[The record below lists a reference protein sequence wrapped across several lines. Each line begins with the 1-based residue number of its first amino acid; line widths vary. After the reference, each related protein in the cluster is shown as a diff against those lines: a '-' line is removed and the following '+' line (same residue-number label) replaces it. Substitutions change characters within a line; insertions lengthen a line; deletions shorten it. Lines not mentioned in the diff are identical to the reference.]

1 VTSTVALASGLSPR
15 VTLFTAPKPFVGPI
29 DVIQR
34 NALGSWRELGDAV
47 EVLVIGDEPG
57 AAKAAQAVGARHVP
71 AVRRSA
77 EGTPLLSSIFE
88 AAHREAIFPI
98 LAYLNADIV
107 LLDDFLPAVDQ
118 VARWMAKF
126 LIVGQRWNLDVTEPM
141 RFAPGWRQ
149 VMRGRLEA
157 EGRLHPP
164 TGSDYFV
171 FPKGE
176 FSHLPEFALG
186 RSGWDNWMVFDAR
199 RRGIPVVDVTG
210 VVRVVHQN
218 HDYAHLPGS
227 RPHHGQVE
235 SRRNVALAG
244 GREAMFRLRD
254 ADWKLLP
261 RGPVRKSWSE
271 RGFLRMLESDTIAR
285 IGPGKGAQITRMMFH
300 PVHTLGYFVSRG
312 HQGVRRLDRTEA
324 GRTRPT
330 EEGES

>member
-1 VTSTVALASGLSPR
+1 MTSNVAHSSGSSLR
-15 VTLFTAPKPFVGPI
+15 ATLFTAPKPFVGPI

-34 NALGSWRELGDAV
+34 NALRSWRELGEGV

-57 AAKAAQAVGARHVP
+57 AAQAARAVGVRHVP

-88 AAHREAIFPI
+88 AAHREASFPI

-118 VARWMAKF
+118 VARRMGTF
-126 LIVGQRWNLDVTEPM
+126 LIVGQRWNLDVAEPIP
-141 RFAPGWRQ
+141 FAPGWRQ
-149 VMRGRLEA
+149 VIRGRLEA

-176 FSHLPEFALG
+176 FSRLPDFALG

-199 RRGIPVVDVTG
+199 RRGIPVVDATG

-254 ADWKLLP
+254 ADWKLCP

-271 RGFLRMLESDTIAR
+271 RGFLRMLEADTIAR
-285 IGPGKGAQITRMMFH
+285 IGPGRSAQITRMVFH
-300 PVHTLGYFVSRG
+300 PVHTLGYFVRRG
-312 HQGVRRLDRTEA
+312 LHTLQRPGRHEA
-324 GRTRPT
+324 GTVRPP

>member
-1 VTSTVALASGLSPR
+1 MIVPQDGSLR
-15 VTLFTAPKPFVGPI
+15 MTLFTAPKPFAGMI

-34 NALGSWRELGDAV
+34 NALQSWREAGEGI

-57 AAKAAQAVGARHVP
+57 AERAARELALRFLPG
-71 AVRRSA
+71 VRRSP

-88 AAHREAIFPI
+88 TAHREANSPI

-107 LLDDFLPAVDQ
+107 LLDDFVPAVRA
-118 VARWMAKF
+118 VAGRMARF
-126 LIVGQRWNLDVTEPM
+126 LIVGQRWNLDVTSSLG
-141 RFAPGWRQ
+141 FGPGWRQ
-149 VMRGRLEA
+149 AVRRRVQA

-176 FSHLPEFALG
+176 FSRLPEFALG
-186 RSGWDNWMVFDAR
+186 RSGWDNWMIFEAR
-199 RRGIPVVDVTG
+199 RRGIPVVDATNTVQ
-210 VVRVVHQN
+210 VVHQN

-254 ADWKLLP
+254 ADWKLQAE
-261 RGPVRKSWSE
+261 GVARKSWSE
-271 RGFLRMLESDTIAR
+271 RGFPRRWEADVIAR
-285 IGPGKGAQITRMMFH
+285 IGPGKGAQIVRMMFH
-300 PVHTLGYFVSRG
+300 PVHTLRYFF
-312 HQGVRRLDRTEA
+312 RRARQNLRLVDRSGA
-324 GRTRPT
+324 GRARST
-330 EEGES
+330 EEGET

>member
-1 VTSTVALASGLSPR
+1 MVAPPVRSLR
-15 VTLFTAPKPFVGPI
+15 VTLFTSPKPFTGSI

-34 NALGSWRELGDAV
+34 NALRSWRELGEAV
-47 EVLVIGDEPG
+47 EVLVVGDEPG
-57 AAKAAQAVGARHVP
+57 TEPAARDLGARHVP
-71 AVRRSA
+71 AVRRSP

-88 AAHREAIFPI
+88 AADREANFPI

-107 LLDDFLPAVDQ
+107 LLDDFLPAVRQ
-118 VARWMAKF
+118 VVRRMARF
-126 LIVGQRWNLDVTEPM
+126 LIVGQRWNLDVAEPLG
-141 RFAPGWRQ
+141 FAPGWREAI
-149 VMRGRLEA
+149 RARLEV
-157 EGRLHPP
+157 EGRQHPP

-176 FSHLPEFALG
+176 FSRLPDFTLG
-186 RSGWDNWMVFDAR
+186 RSGWDNWMIFDAR
-199 RRGIPVVDVTG
+199 RRGIPVVDATG
-210 VVRVVHQN
+210 ALRVVHQN

-261 RGPVRKSWSE
+261 TGPARKSLSE
-271 RGFLRMLESDTIAR
+271 RGFLRMLEADSIAR
-285 IGPGKGAQITRMMFH
+285 IGPGKGAQLARMIFH
-300 PVHTLGYFVSRG
+300 PIHTLGYFLNRG
-312 HQGVRRLDRTEA
+312 RQTLRRPARREAVRTQ
-324 GRTRPT
+324 PT